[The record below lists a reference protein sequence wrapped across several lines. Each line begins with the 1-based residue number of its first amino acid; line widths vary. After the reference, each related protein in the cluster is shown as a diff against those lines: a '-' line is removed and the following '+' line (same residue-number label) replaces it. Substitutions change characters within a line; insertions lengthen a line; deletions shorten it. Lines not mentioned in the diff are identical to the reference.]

1 MESHVLSWC
10 GLMRDAQTIRKAI
23 GLTLDNS
30 RQFLKDAELLKM
42 SGSIGHATSLA
53 ILGYEEAHKA
63 YLLTFFLP
71 VLEELIDAEHRSKL
85 KTDIRKH
92 EMKHRRA
99 FAFRKGIALL
109 SKTSASSLLDFI
121 LRSPFENLK
130 SSTLFASSINLNRL
144 KNKGLYVDALSSA
157 DIIGPDQVTEED
169 YAQVKELLESHIGA
183 MKMIVEFYSDEL
195 LVIPT
200 DIAEAAKRSKTI
212 IAQLMKGQKNLGEAI
227 SELKNS
233 GEIGSLIAEVMEEF
247 EREKHKKSTS

>member
-1 MESHVLSWC
+1 M
-10 GLMRDAQTIRKAI
+10 DARKIRKAI

-30 RQFLKDAELLKM
+30 RQFLEDAKLLKK

-71 VLEELIDAEHRSKL
+71 VFEELIDAKYRSKL
-85 KTDIRKH
+85 KADIKKH
-92 EMKHRRA
+92 KMKHRRA
-99 FAFRKGIALL
+99 ITFRKGIDLL
-109 SKTSASSLLDFI
+109 SNTSASSLLDFI

-130 SSTLFASSINLNRL
+130 SSTLFASSINLDRL
-144 KNKGLYVDALSSA
+144 KNEGLYVDAMNSA
-157 DIIGPDQVTEED
+157 DIIGPDQVAEED

-183 MKMIVEFYSDEL
+183 MKTIVAFYSDES

-200 DIAEAAKRSKTI
+200 DIIEAAKDSKTI
-212 IAQLMKGQKNLGEAI
+212 IAQLVKGQKDLGKAI

-233 GEIGSLIAEVMEEF
+233 GEIGSLIAEVIEAF
-247 EREKHKKSTS
+247 EREKHKKLVS